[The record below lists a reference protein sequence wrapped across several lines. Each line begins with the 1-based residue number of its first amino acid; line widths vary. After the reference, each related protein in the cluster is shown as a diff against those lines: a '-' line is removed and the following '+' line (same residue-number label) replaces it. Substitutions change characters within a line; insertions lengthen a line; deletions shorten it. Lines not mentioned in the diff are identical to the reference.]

1 MKYRTFLIIFLT
13 LASYAVTGIAQ
24 EKRYRVEILVLTHLQ
39 HDEEPR
45 EVGWLRDFSDSL
57 DFLIPEDPEEP
68 GEESAGLPEGED
80 TGSSPGAP
88 LNADPAPTDP
98 AFADMATGEMADL
111 AEAPE
116 FPGDLLAAE
125 ETEEEPWADVIHV
138 EEMGEVMQE
147 SWRRLRLSAPFRP
160 EQYLSW
166 EQSENEPFPSLRIH
180 NQEIVL
186 VVDPYAEQRAELAA
200 LELAALELAEL
211 GVEEPIVF
219 SDQGNVLPE
228 DADPESE
235 QEPELPGPTLFHQL
249 DGTVMLKR
257 TRFLHLVIDL
267 ELREAVY
274 DEMAMTQAL
283 IAREEAKYLELAEDP
298 EQVGDEDNWMPEPS
312 SFLIHS
318 LKQSRQVKRE
328 RLEYFDG
335 PVLGV
340 LAYITAVEIEESLDE
355 ADISKAD

>member
-1 MKYRTFLIIFLT
+1 MKYRTFLIVILT

-24 EKRYRVEILVLTHLQ
+24 EKRYRVEIIVLTHLQ

-45 EVGWLRDFSDSL
+45 EAGWLRDFSDSL
-57 DFLIPEDPEEP
+57 DFLIPEDPEDP
-68 GEESAGLPEGED
+68 EEENTGLPEGED
-80 TGSSPGAP
+80 PGSSTGDP
-88 LNADPAPTDP
+88 LAADPARTDP
-98 AFADMATGEMADL
+98 ASTDMAADEMAPG
-111 AEAPE
+111 AGAPE
-116 FPGDLLAAE
+116 LPEDLQTAE

-138 EEMGEVMQE
+138 EEMGEVIQE

-180 NQEIVL
+180 NQETVL
-186 VVDPYAEQRAELAA
+186 VVDPYAEQRAKLAA
-200 LELAALELAEL
+200 LELAAQELAEL
-211 GVEEPIVF
+211 GIEEPIVF

-228 DADPESE
+228 DADLESE
-235 QEPELPGPTLFHQL
+235 KEPELPGPTLFHRL

-257 TRFLHLVIDL
+257 TRFLHLEIDL

-283 IAREEAKYLELAEDP
+283 IAREEAEKW
-298 EQVGDEDNWMPEPS
+298 EQAGDEENWMPEPS
-312 SFLIHS
+312 SFLVHS
-318 LKQSRQVKRE
+318 LKQSRQVKSARM
-328 RLEYFDG
+328 EYFDG

-340 LAYITAVEIEESLDE
+340 LAYISTVEIEESPDE
-355 ADISKAD
+355 ADISMAD

>member
-24 EKRYRVEILVLTHLQ
+24 EKRYRVEIIVLTHLH

-45 EVGWLRDFSDSL
+45 EAGWLRDFSDSL
-57 DFLIPEDPEEP
+57 DFLIPEDPEGP
-68 GEESAGLPEGED
+68 GEENEELPEGEGFD
-80 TGSSPGAP
+80 PSPGDLP
-88 LNADPAPTDP
+88 DTDPIPTDP
-98 AFADMATGEMADL
+98 ATLDTATGDISETADD
-111 AEAPE
+111 PE
-116 FPGDLLAAE
+116 LPEDLLPAE
-125 ETEEEPWADVIHV
+125 EREEEPWADVIHI

-180 NQEIVL
+180 NQETVL
-186 VVDPYAEQRAELAA
+186 VVDPYAEQRAKLAA

-211 GVEEPIVF
+211 GIEEPIVF
-219 SDQGNVLPE
+219 SDQGNVLP
-228 DADPESE
+228 DDTDRESE
-235 QEPELPGPTLFHQL
+235 QEPELPGPILFHQL

-257 TRFLHLVIDL
+257 TRFLHLEIDL

-283 IAREEAKYLELAEDP
+283 IAREETEKW
-298 EQVGDEDNWMPEPS
+298 EQAGDGENWMPEPS

-318 LKQSRQVKRE
+318 LKQSRQVKSARM
-328 RLEYFDG
+328 EYFDG

-340 LAYITAVEIEESLDE
+340 LAYITTVDIEESPDE
-355 ADISKAD
+355 ADFSTAD